1 MTGRSRFESR
11 PKLQKRYVLV
21 IGVVVLVCAA
31 TGIAQICHQL
41 AGRPRG
47 LDPPDPE
54 VPLPPSPS
62 IERRFTR
69 AAVCSDA
76 MACSAVGRDILARN
90 GSVVDAAIATM
101 FCNGI
106 ITSQSMGI
114 GGGFLM
120 TLYRRDAREAVVLNA
135 RETAPAAATT
145 NMFGD
150 ERLLAQN
157 GGLAIGVPGEI
168 RGYWEAHKK
177 YGVLPWKELVAPA
190 IKICEEGYNMTEH
203 QYTSLLFREQSIHNS
218 SILRDMFVDPQ
229 THKLLKR
236 GSHIRPGKI
245 CSTLRVLAEEG
256 GDVFYNGSIA
266 RMLAQDIEDWGGL
279 ITEQDFR
286 DYKVEWQEPVSVTM
300 RDGNRLF
307 SVPPPGSGAVIAFI
321 LNILEGYNLTAES
334 VSTIDDTVLTFHR
347 TTEAFK
353 YGYARRTELGDPNF
367 VNVTETMKRLVSK
380 SYARTIRRKIRDDRT
395 NSNASVYGGVFYNQN
410 DHGTSH
416 ISIVAPN
423 GDAVS
428 ITSTV
433 NLYFTD
439 ANLIVGS
446 VEMSLEVLQA
456 PALPLRFSFGSGVA
470 SEQTGVILNSG
481 MDDFSSPNFNSFF
494 GVPGSPANCIEPGKR
509 SLSSMSPSIVV
520 DSDGDVR
527 MVLGASGG
535 TRITTAV
542 AFVIMRHLWFG
553 DSIKQAVDASRIH
566 HQLLPDEFSYE
577 FGILSQVVQGMEKL
591 GHKVVRNRVRGSI
604 VCAIARLG
612 GVLFA
617 NADYRKGGDVLGLN

>member
-1 MTGRSRFESR
+1 MSENHFDEYEHYNFEVDKHIYSSHSGKQRTKKEASEHTNHFDPSGHSRKIVTKLHNTELNRKLESAKEKHKSKVNAVR
-11 PKLQKRYVLV
+11 MKYLGNVCGKTRMDRVSDEWVLKE
-21 IGVVVLVCAA
+21 C
-31 TGIAQICHQL
+31 
-41 AGRPRG
+41 G
-47 LDPPDPE
+47 L
-54 VPLPPSPS
+54 
-62 IERRFTR
+62 
-69 AAVCSDA
+69 
-76 MACSAVGRDILARN
+76 DILARN

-218 SILRDMFVDPQ
+218 SILR
-229 THKLLKR
+229 

-266 RMLAQDIEDWGGL
+266 RMLAQDIRDWGGL
-279 ITEQDFR
+279 ITEQDLR

-367 VNVTETMKRLVSK
+367 VNVTEIMKRLVSK

-433 NLYFTD
+433 NLYF
-439 ANLIVGS
+439 
-446 VEMSLEVLQA
+446 
-456 PALPLRFSFGSGVA
+456 GSGVA

-520 DSDGDVR
+520 DREGDVR

-542 AFVIMRHLWFG
+542 GIREY
-553 DSIKQAVDASRIH
+553 S
-566 HQLLPDEFSYE
+566 SYSW
-577 FGILSQVVQGMEKL
+577 GWG
-591 GHKVVRNRVRGSI
+591 
-604 VCAIARLG
+604 A
-612 GVLFA
+612 
-617 NADYRKGGDVLGLN
+617 KGGTLIGRVG